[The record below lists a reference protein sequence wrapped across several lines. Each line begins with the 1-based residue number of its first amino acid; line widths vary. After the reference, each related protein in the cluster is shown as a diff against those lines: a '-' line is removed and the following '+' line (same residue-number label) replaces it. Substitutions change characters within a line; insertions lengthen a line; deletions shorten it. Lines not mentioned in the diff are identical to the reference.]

1 MPFVHCTGSPC
12 NLQGT
17 HTIFFLVFSHSLH
30 GGAVMKMRKV
40 LLAVGVLGVIGW
52 FSLSVLRDGHGDMEV
67 QVARATHAPLADT
80 LLASGSLTYV
90 EQIQLRPEISGRVAE
105 VLVEEGDRVEAGQL
119 LMTLDPVSFIA
130 QLESA
135 QAGVRSARLAV
146 ERLRAVDAN
155 LRAQVLRQQ
164 QLLEQQLVSRE
175 GFDHLRSQQAVSAL
189 QVEEAEQALVQQLAM
204 LNQANEQLRRS
215 QFRAPIAGQVVAVD
229 VKVGETVIAGTTNI
243 IGSDLMTLADTR
255 ALLAEL
261 RVDEADVGRVQVG
274 QHSRVYAASAPESA
288 LSGVVE
294 RIGTSARKL
303 GGAEGMAFRVR
314 VRLDEIAHAALA
326 PGMSCRAE
334 IVVTQGEPSVNVPV
348 AAVREDADG
357 YFVWTLDDESRAR
370 RVAVVPGPSND
381 VEQAL
386 QQGLVAQT
394 PVITGPGRVLA
405 QLQEGLRVKAVMLGD
420 QLSRRLHN
428 AVSP

>member
-1 MPFVHCTGSPC
+1 MRV
-12 NLQGT
+12 
-17 HTIFFLVFSHSLH
+17 
-30 GGAVMKMRKV
+30 RKV
-40 LLAVGVLGVIGW
+40 LLAAALLSGVGLLVL
-52 FSLSVLRDGHGDMEV
+52 LALRSAQGAPEV
-67 QVARATHAPLADT
+67 QVAHATHAPLADT

-90 EQIQLRPEISGRVAE
+90 EQIQLRPEVSGRVAE
-105 VLVEEGDRVEAGQL
+105 VLVEEGERVEAGQL
-119 LMTLDPVSFIA
+119 LMSLDQVSFIA
-130 QLESA
+130 QQESA

-155 LRAQVLRQQ
+155 LRTQIARQQ
-164 QLLEQQLVSRE
+164 QLLERRLVSRD

-189 QVEEAEQALVQQLAM
+189 QIEEAEQALAQQLAA

-215 QFRAPIAGQVVAVD
+215 QFRAPIAGQVVSVD
-229 VKVGETVIAGTTNI
+229 VKAGETVIAGTTNI

-261 RVDEADVGRVQVG
+261 RVDEADIGRIRVG
-274 QHSRVYAASAPESA
+274 QRVHVHAASAPELA
-288 LSGVVE
+288 LPGVVE
-294 RIGTSARKL
+294 RVGTSARKL
-303 GGAEGMAFRVR
+303 GTAEGLAFRVR
-314 VRLDEIAHAALA
+314 VRLDEAGHAALA

-357 YFVWTLDDESRAR
+357 HFVWTLDADHRVH

-386 QQGLVAQT
+386 QQGWPHAPRSS
-394 PVITGPGRVLA
+394 PVPDGRWHSCRMA
-405 QLQEGLRVKAVMLGD
+405 CG
-420 QLSRRLHN
+420 SR
-428 AVSP
+428 